1 MILLTFSKPITRDY
15 ILDMVKQI
23 VLTEIEDKPVVV
35 YLFGSF
41 ARGEERLTS
50 DIDVAIWYDQPL
62 PPGTLTKIS
71 LRLEESVVP
80 YRVDIVDL
88 TQADQIL
95 LNRVQR
101 EGIVWKDY
109 QNG

>member
-1 MILLTFSKPITRDY
+1 MTFTKSITRDY
-15 ILDMVKQI
+15 ILEMVKHI
-23 VLTEIEDKPVVV
+23 VLTEIEDMPVAV

-41 ARGEERLTS
+41 ARGEERTTS

-62 PPGTLTKIS
+62 PPGALTKIS

-80 YRVDIVDL
+80 YQVDIVDL
-88 TQADQIL
+88 TLADQTLID
-95 LNRVQR
+95 RVHR

-109 QNG
+109 RSE